1 MKDTR
6 DKPANGIADAS
17 FSLRARLKSFGYAWQ
32 GLLAFFRG
40 QHNAIVHLVATVVLI
55 ILCLLV
61 RPSATELLFLAVVTG
76 MVWTAELLNS
86 AIEKLCDLVSP
97 GYNPKVK
104 YIKDVAA
111 AAVLVSA
118 IIAVVVALIIFIP
131 KFL

>member
-1 MKDTR
+1 MSKAPFKKT
-6 DKPANGIADAS
+6 PP
-17 FSLRARLKSFGYAWQ
+17 FSVGARLKSFRYAWE

-40 QHNAIVHLVATVVLI
+40 QHNAIVHIIATLALVI
-55 ILCLLV
+55 ICLFV
-61 RPSATELLFLAVVTG
+61 RLSATELLFLAIVTG
-76 MVWTAELLNS
+76 LVWMAELINS

-97 GYNPKVK
+97 GYHPKIK

-118 IIAVVVALIIFIP
+118 IIAVVVALVIFIP